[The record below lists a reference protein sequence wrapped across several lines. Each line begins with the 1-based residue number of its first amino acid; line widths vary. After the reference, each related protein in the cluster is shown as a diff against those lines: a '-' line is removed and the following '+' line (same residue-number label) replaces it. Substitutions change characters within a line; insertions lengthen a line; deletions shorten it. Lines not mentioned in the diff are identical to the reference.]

1 MVTDDTTPD
10 IPSDNPNL
18 NEIEAVVVGVDADV
32 GLNAVELQVLDLSGG
47 FKTWL
52 GPDAV
57 LDLLSLL
64 LRALTELLGRDD
76 EHARCIEAKRLIE
89 TLARVG
95 VDQRHIARRLGVS
108 ETLVSVWKRGRPP
121 PSIERLTQL
130 RRLVCGALR
139 ED

>member
-1 MVTDDTTPD
+1 MVTDASTPE
-10 IPSDNPNL
+10 IPGDNPNL
-18 NEIEAVVVGVDADV
+18 HEIEAVVVGVRADSD
-32 GLNAVELQVLDLSGG
+32 LNAVELEVLDLRAG

-57 LDLLSLL
+57 LDLMSRLLS
-64 LRALTELLGRDD
+64 ALTELLGRDD

-95 VDQRHIARRLGVS
+95 VDQKHIARRLGVS
-108 ETLVSVWKRGRPP
+108 DTLVSVWKRGRPS
-121 PSIERLTQL
+121 PSIERLNQL
-130 RRLVCGALR
+130 RRLARGALR